1 MGLKSLQTWTQAR
14 LKFWLQMFPFNRS
27 AKRPEWGMPHACVL
41 HRVYWFEIMIISLI
55 MSWSTGHCGFIA
67 LTLCRSSGWWPGWSW
82 PVRHSGVLGSH
93 SGTDSLSIITICFEG
108 RAESLC
114 RQQYI
119 PGSGRQ
125 LDVTLIV
132 PPQMCWIPLYPDT
145 GVNNMMKRGSKRFSG
160 LLQHWRLWVPNWS
173 RSKRESITGE
183 EWVGVVGIGLD
194 KDWLCGSDKEKPICR
209 HKSWTQPSTA
219 AATSLHHQTP
229 I

>member
-1 MGLKSLQTWTQAR
+1 
-14 LKFWLQMFPFNRS
+14 MFPFNRS

-93 SGTDSLSIITICFEG
+93 LGTVYSLSIITICFEG

-132 PPQMCWIPLYPDT
+132 PPQMYWIPLYPDT

-160 LLQHWRLWVPNWS
+160 LLQHWRLWVLNWS
-173 RSKRESITGE
+173 WSKRESITGTPQQDMLQGTGRTH
-183 EWVGVVGIGLD
+183 W
-194 KDWLCGSDKEKPICR
+194 
-209 HKSWTQPSTA
+209 QPSCEIPAKETQDTFTQQHWKRCRLEKHA
-219 AATSLHHQTP
+219 HRKNQQDNKTCWKQKRKKE
-229 I
+229 